1 MSNAKGGDD
10 DDSHRKHSGAVAR
23 SLARS
28 GLAMPTPTLLSR
40 HVPARVFMAATA
52 SPRPTGVGLEGRK
65 EALALPVQ
73 REIFGRISPLPK
85 NLIFPFRFQQKCR
98 AARCATVTL
107 LFPSTPRRTGRSY
120 KRRGSGEFKLAGN
133 HSGSSVLSVGGPAR
147 ASGQIPS
154 YQTLD
159 RV

>member
-1 MSNAKGGDD
+1 MMTHTGNI
-10 DDSHRKHSGAVAR
+10 RAR

-28 GLAMPTPTLLSR
+28 LARAWPCRLPHYY
-40 HVPARVFMAATA
+40 HVTCLRVYLWRR
-52 SPRPTGVGLEGRK
+52 PRVRDRLGWVWKEGRK